1 MAKQKKITATP
12 ELVAQIERATGVTVD
27 GDEIVIF
34 EAAALSTKPLSKRGS
49 IFHEARPSRQLLVD
63 MAEAMM
69 TGQAS
74 VPLHLNHQQGHEMPS
89 GRVFAASVSDQSD
102 GSSIL
107 NAMFYLPKSETSLIE
122 KINLGVLD
130 EVSVGVRSQQGL
142 CSKCGFDYF
151 GPDADFMNLF
161 DQTCDNGHTIGV
173 DGAHLKMVGLGDWM
187 ELSLVSRGASNKPKI
202 KSHSREGAP
211 ERMAASGVPLDALVL
226 YASAPTEIDEMDL
239 KKIEE
244 MLGSFGEKLTAME
257 GRFDA
262 LDGTSAELTTAQA
275 RVAELEASAAELEEA
290 KAKIAELEAAAVEGT
305 EAKAKVEELEGKVA
319 ELTKEPEPVPA
330 PAGGVALSSQSTSK
344 DNLQASAAPRSTAF
358 KTNRN
363 R

>member
-1 MAKQKKITATP
+1 MPRQKKITPTP
-12 ELVAQIERATGVTVD
+12 ELIAQIERSTGVSLE

-34 EAAALSTKPLSKRGS
+34 EAAALSTKPLSKKGS

-74 VPLHLNHQQGHEMPS
+74 VPLHINHQQGAEMPS
-89 GRVFAASVSDQSD
+89 GRVFAAAVEDQMD
-102 GSSIL
+102 GSTIL
-107 NAMFYLPKSETSLIE
+107 NAMFYLPKSEANLVE

-151 GPDADFMNLF
+151 GEEADFVHLW
-161 DQTCDNGHTIGV
+161 DQTCGNGHTIGV
-173 DGAHLKMVGLGDWM
+173 DGAHLKMVGLADWM
-187 ELSLVSRGASNKPKI
+187 ELSLVSRGASNRPKI
-202 KSHSREGAP
+202 KSHTKDGAP

-226 YASAPTEIDEMDL
+226 YASAPAPTEIDEMEL
-239 KKIEE
+239 KE
-244 MLGSFGEKLTAME
+244 LADKLDAMTA
-257 GRFDA
+257 RFDA
-262 LDGTSAELTTAQA
+262 LEAGPSEELTTAQA
-275 RVAELEASAAELEEA
+275 RIAELEASTLELENSTAALEASTAKVAELEAQ
-290 KAKIAELEAAAVEGT
+290 I
-305 EAKAKVEELEGKVA
+305 A
-319 ELTKEPEPVPA
+319 ELTKEPETEPEPKVTPPA
-330 PAGGVALSSQSTSK
+330 SIPTGGAGLSSHSTGDDAK
-344 DNLQASAAPRSTAF
+344 NLAASGVPRASAF